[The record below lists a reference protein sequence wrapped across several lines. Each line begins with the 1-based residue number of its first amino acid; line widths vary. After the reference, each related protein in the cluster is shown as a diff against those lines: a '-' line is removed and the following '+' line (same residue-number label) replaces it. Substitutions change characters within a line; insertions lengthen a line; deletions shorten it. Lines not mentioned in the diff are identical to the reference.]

1 MITGLAKAG
10 QYVGQSNW
18 LSLAQTALDF
28 VRTEMFV
35 NNLLYRIWKDGE
47 RGQTIGFL
55 EDYANVAEAALTLYQ
70 ANGEGRNLTFAI
82 ELTHQI
88 VQRFYD
94 NTESRMYDTSDLHEQ
109 LIVRPSER
117 TDNATPSGTATAIDL
132 LLRISMLTNEPYYSM
147 IAEQLLATYAVLIE
161 RWPHGFGKVLQAMER
176 SVTPSMEIVIVG
188 DGKLTKLVHAHAPL
202 NALIV
207 YADQNPDLF
216 LCQNKTQRDQQQTVY
231 VCRNYQCKQPVTTEQ
246 DLVAILAK

>member
-1 MITGLAKAG
+1 
-10 QYVGQSNW
+10 
-18 LSLAQTALDF
+18 
-28 VRTEMFV
+28 
-35 NNLLYRIWKDGE
+35 
-47 RGQTIGFL
+47 
-55 EDYANVAEAALTLYQ
+55 
-70 ANGEGRNLTFAI
+70 
-82 ELTHQI
+82 
-88 VQRFYD
+88 
-94 NTESRMYDTSDLHEQ
+94 
-109 LIVRPSER
+109 
-117 TDNATPSGTATAIDL
+117 
-132 LLRISMLTNEPYYSM
+132 M

-176 SVTPSMEIVIVG
+176 SITQSMEIVIVG

-216 LCQNKTQRDQQQTVY
+216 LCQKKTQLDQQQTVY